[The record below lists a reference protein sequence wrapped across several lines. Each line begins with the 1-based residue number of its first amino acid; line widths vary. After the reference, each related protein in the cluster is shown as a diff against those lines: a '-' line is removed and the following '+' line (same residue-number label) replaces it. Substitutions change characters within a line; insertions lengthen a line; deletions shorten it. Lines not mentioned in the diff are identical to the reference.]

1 MWNVKRV
8 VVVSCVL
15 NTDIGFFDSV
25 VFLSK
30 NSAVLRFF
38 LFLRDVLM
46 AAFFWRSKY
55 VFYPSNYY
63 HCAFSCVCGN
73 VCSDHLFTFSIGCM
87 LFREAKGYMV
97 SLPGWSCQWYML
109 VSRTKPCKSKYEWIV
124 QRNCEWLGKTAIV
137 SSMVNYYS
145 DNRSNSRA
153 KYVPYGEVL
162 PRGTNWRY
170 KPMFGDSHL
179 FFWLHIFCATHRSN
193 FWPINFGW

>member
-1 MWNVKRV
+1 MYEVHA
-8 VVVSCVL
+8 
-15 NTDIGFFDSV
+15 
-25 VFLSK
+25 FLIC
-30 NSAVLRFF
+30 F
-38 LFLRDVLM
+38 
-46 AAFFWRSKY
+46 
-55 VFYPSNYY
+55 
-63 HCAFSCVCGN
+63 GG
-73 VCSDHLFTFSIGCM
+73 VCSEYFWVIIFVATIFLHFPAWVGEVERF
-87 LFREAKGYMV
+87 MV